1 MDDPMQDIADVVH
14 RLTQGTPKQQEEAI
28 NEYFTTDASFTHPF
42 CRTGS
47 FEGSRWLIHA
57 IFRWYKV
64 LSPKIDLT
72 VNSVGK
78 NMLVRYETPT
88 ANIPGVALDETNLTL
103 YVNISQIFSIWLI
116 PFHRAPVNLTTVLQL
131 VRKQRKYY
139 IQSQNDLYQV
149 DQFIK
154 FPPGLSH
161 IGPLI
166 VLFCNFIATFFC
178 VIGAYIGSPFTRYMQ
193 RQSEKRNDLS
203 GANGDAFYQRQQ
215 EMKKLKQYQS

>member
-1 MDDPMQDIADVVH
+1 MDDPIQDVADVVH
-14 RLTQGTPKQQEEAI
+14 RLTQGSPKQQEEAI

-64 LSPKIDLT
+64 MSPKIDLT
-72 VNSVGK
+72 VHSV
-78 NMLVRYETPT
+78 
-88 ANIPGVALDETNLTL
+88 AFDETNLIL
-103 YVNISQIFSIWLI
+103 YINISQVFSIWLV
-116 PFHRAPVNLTTVLQL
+116 PFHHAHVNLTTVLQL

-139 IQSQNDLYQV
+139 IQSQNDLYQA

-161 IGPLI
+161 MGPLFI
-166 VLFCNFIATFFC
+166 LFWNFLATFFC
-178 VIGAYIGSPFTRYMQ
+178 VVGAYIGAPFTRYMQ
-193 RQSEKRNDLS
+193 RQSEKRNDM
-203 GANGDAFYQRQQ
+203 GGYANGDAFYRRQQ
-215 EMKKLKQYQS
+215 EMIRSKQYRP

>member
-1 MDDPMQDIADVVH
+1 MQDIADVVH

-72 VNSVGK
+72 VNS
-78 NMLVRYETPT
+78 
-88 ANIPGVALDETNLTL
+88 VALDETNLTL